1 MKKYVPMRMNSECL
15 VCHLQRNV
23 QLAQKLGDEETAT
36 AFAKEL
42 MKMYL
47 QAPENVTSPHFA
59 LGTEALLSQFYGIEG
74 DRYQKE
80 KEISNQFVLD
90 RLEDIRARVQKAGDP
105 LLCAL
110 QFAILGNYIDFSA
123 LRDNVS
129 FVELDKMLKSAQTIS
144 LDEAALVA
152 FRKDLQNAEKLLYV
166 TDNAGEIG
174 FDRICAET
182 IVSLYPQIAVTF
194 CVRGGNAMNDATR
207 ADAEAV
213 GIPFPVIDNGNS
225 IPGTDLTALSE
236 AAEQAFREADVILS
250 KGMGNVETMLGCGYN
265 VYYAFLVKCSRFSQQ
280 FQKPLMTP
288 MLIREIVQ

>member
-1 MKKYVPMRMNSECL
+1 MKKHIPMRMNSECL

-47 QAPENVTSPHFA
+47 QAPENVTSPHFSM
-59 LGTEALLSQFYGIEG
+59 GTEALLSQFYGIEG

-80 KEISNQFVLD
+80 KEISNRFVLE
-90 RLEDIRARVQKAGDP
+90 RLEDIRARVQTAGDP

-144 LDEAALVA
+144 LDEAVLEA

-182 IVSLYPQIAVTF
+182 IASLYPQISVTF

-213 GIPFPVIDNGNS
+213 GIPFPVLDNGNS

-236 AAEQAFREADVILS
+236 TAERAFREADVILS